1 MNDTKKF
8 FGLALLGLAVACNSG
23 APEAD
28 VQASDAQ
35 EVNETAAATA
45 SIYNVVTEGDEI
57 AWEGYKT
64 FNVGD
69 AHNGTLQVSEGS
81 FQVEGENLVGGEF
94 TIDMNSIKSL
104 DLAENQEYAAKLEG
118 HLKSPDFFAVDSF
131 PSANFVITG
140 AELASA
146 EDTTGATHYVTG
158 NLTLRG
164 ISKSITI
171 PAEVNVNDTEVSF
184 ATPEFVIDRSQWNVK
199 FRSTS
204 FTEFADLA
212 KDKVIDNNMKLQIS
226 LKATKA

>member
-1 MNDTKKF
+1 MNNTRKF
-8 FGLALLGLAVACNSG
+8 FALVALGVAVACNSG

-35 EVNETAAATA
+35 TVDESKTA
-45 SIYNVVTEGDEI
+45 SAAVYNVNTEGDEI

-64 FNVGD
+64 FNIGD
-69 AHNGTLQVSEGS
+69 AHNGTIQVTDGNFKVEEGA
-81 FQVEGENLVGGEF
+81 LVGGEF
-94 TIDMNSIKSL
+94 TIDMATIKSL

-131 PSANFVITG
+131 PTAKFVITG
-140 AELASA
+140 AEAAAA

-158 NLTLRG
+158 NLTLKG

-171 PAEVNVNDTEVSF
+171 PAEVQMNDQEVSF
-184 ATPEFVIDRSQWNVK
+184 STPEFVIDRSQWDVR

-212 KDKVIDNNMKLQIS
+212 KDKVIDNNIKLQINV
-226 LKATKA
+226 KATKA